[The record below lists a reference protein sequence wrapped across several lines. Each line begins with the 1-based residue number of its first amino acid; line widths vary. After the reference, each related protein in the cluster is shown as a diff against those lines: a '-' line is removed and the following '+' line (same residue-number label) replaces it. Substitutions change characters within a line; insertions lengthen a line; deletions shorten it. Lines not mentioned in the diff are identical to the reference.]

1 MTNSPSLLARLSLA
15 VAAATALVF
24 SAPINAGLIGADSIS
39 MAKKFPKRDKDP
51 KEGELLVKFKD
62 GVPQAVRDGKHAQE
76 GNVKIRELKRSG
88 IHQVAISPDQTVE
101 QAVARYQADA
111 NVAFA
116 EPNYIVRAQAVP
128 NEPAFANLMWALN
141 NTGLHNNGLLVT
153 TPGADIRA
161 LQAWDITTGSQDLV
175 VMVIDSGIDYT
186 HGDLAANMWVNP
198 GEIPGNGIDDDGN
211 GYIDDVNG
219 IDVVNNDS
227 NPIDDQGHGTHVA
240 GTIGAVGNN
249 NLGVVGVAWN
259 VKLVACKMLD
269 ANGEGTIESAVQ
281 CLEYARTLKQRGV
294 NIVATNNSYGGMALP
309 SQTLN
314 DALDAQRAADI
325 LFIAAAGNTFPQG
338 ENNDVVDFYPAD
350 ARRPNVISV
359 AATDYHD
366 ALAGFSHFGRRSV
379 HLGAPGVQITST
391 TPFNEYRPSDGT
403 SMASPHVAGVSV
415 LLKAQNPARTW
426 SAIRNLTLAGGDVK
440 PSTTG
445 KTISGRRLNAFGA
458 LSCANR
464 PLFSVVE
471 LPAAF
476 TVNQPATVS
485 ALSINC
491 AAPVGPVTATTSS
504 GQTFTLADD
513 GVAPDLVAGDGEFT
527 ATWTPSQPFAYIDF
541 VSPSGSDRVEVQDL
555 TVAGV
560 SGPASAARGT
570 PITVVATV
578 SNPSATAVPAS
589 TLNLYLSVDGVITA
603 ADTLLGS
610 VAVLALAGGQ
620 QQAVSASFGVPA
632 TLAGG
637 NYFIGA
643 VVDPDNLIDEG
654 NEQNNAAT
662 GNIIAVSAVAVDLS
676 VAALTGP
683 STAFT
688 GDPISV
694 SATVS
699 NVGSSQAP
707 ASTLALY
714 LSADNLITSTDVPLG
729 TVAIGALAGGA
740 SQSVTASL
748 PVPVTLP
755 PGSYFIGAI
764 ADGANEVN
772 ETNEGNNTRAS
783 AARLTTTTRNI
794 NMALSAVTGPGSAK
808 DGATVTFSATAV
820 NQGTVASP
828 ASTVRWYLSTD
839 NVITTSDFPVGSV
852 AVAALGAGKSAL
864 VSANIP
870 VPSNVPAGTYYV
882 GAIVDPD
889 NTLAETNNGDN
900 ARAGGLLAVQYS
912 VDLQVTALAAPA
924 SGVTGGNYTFNAT
937 LKNAG
942 LAASGKPV
950 RVDFFLSSDNTIDPS
965 TDPLIASSTVPA
977 LAAGASVQ
985 VTATAALRTG
995 VKSGAYFIGAVVD
1008 PANAIAESNKG
1019 NNRVRGNAVNVTYGP
1034 DLVIAS
1040 VSGPAS
1046 VTRGQSFTFNA
1057 TLTNQGSGAIGAAT
1071 DQDVITGGKSSSIR
1085 VGIYLSDNPNIT
1097 AKDKRVGSIVVNAIN
1112 PGQSIPLSII
1122 GLIPSELKTGPWYV
1136 GAIADHEG
1144 SVRESDKMNNARS
1157 GNVTTVR

>member
-1 MTNSPSLLARLSLA
+1 MNPPALLARLSLA
-15 VAAATALVF
+15 VAATAALVF

-39 MAKKFPKRDKDP
+39 MAKRFPKRDKDP

-62 GVPQAVRDGKHAQE
+62 GVAQAVRDGKHAQE

-101 QAVARYQADA
+101 QAIARYQADA

-116 EPNYIVRAQAVP
+116 EPNFIVRAQAVP

-141 NTGLHNNGLLVT
+141 NTGLHNGGLLTT

-186 HGDLAANMWVNP
+186 HADLAANMWVNP
-198 GEIPGNGIDDDGN
+198 GEIPGNGIDDDAN
-211 GYIDDVNG
+211 GYIDDVHG
-219 IDVVNNDS
+219 IDFVNNDS

-249 NLGVVGVAWN
+249 SLGVVGVAWN

-269 ANGEGTIESAVQ
+269 LNGDGTIEGAVQ

-294 NIVATNNSYGGMALP
+294 NIVATNNSYGGIGTP

-314 DALDAQRAADI
+314 DALDAQRAVDI
-325 LFIAAAGNTFPQG
+325 LFVAAAGNTFPQG
-338 ENNDVVDFYPAD
+338 ENNDVVDFFPAD
-350 ARRPNVISV
+350 AGRPNVVSV
-359 AATDYHD
+359 AATDYND
-366 ALAGFSHFGRRSV
+366 ALAVFSHVGRRSV

-403 SMASPHVAGVSV
+403 SMASPHVAGVSL
-415 LLKAQNPARTW
+415 LLKAQNPARNW

-458 LSCANR
+458 LSCTDR
-464 PLFSVVE
+464 PLFSVLA

-491 AAPVGPVTATTSS
+491 AAPVGPVTATASS

-513 GVAPDLVAGDGEFT
+513 GVAPDLAAGDGEFT
-527 ATWTPSQPFAYIDF
+527 ASWTPSQTFAYIDF
-541 VSPSGSDRVEVQDL
+541 ASPAGSERLGVQDL

-560 SGPASAARGT
+560 SGPASATRGT
-570 PITVVATV
+570 PITVAATV
-578 SNPSATAVPAS
+578 SNPSTTAAPAS
-589 TLNLYLSVDGVITA
+589 ALNFYLSVDGVITT

-610 VAVLALAGGQ
+610 VAVPALGGGQ
-620 QQAVSASFGVPA
+620 QQAVSGSVVVPA

-643 VVDPDNLIDEG
+643 FVDPANLIDEG
-654 NEQNNAAT
+654 NEQNNAAP
-662 GNIIAVSAVAVDLS
+662 GNVIAVSAIAVDLS

-683 STAFT
+683 ASAFT
-688 GDPISV
+688 GDLISV
-694 SATVS
+694 STTVS
-699 NVGSSQAP
+699 NIGSSPAP
-707 ASTLALY
+707 ASTLTLY
-714 LSADNLITSTDVPLG
+714 LSADNLITGTDVPLG
-729 TVAIGALAGGA
+729 TVAVGALAGGA
-740 SQSVTASL
+740 SQNVTASL
-748 PVPVTLP
+748 RVPTTLP

-764 ADGANEVN
+764 ADSANAVNEV
-772 ETNEGNNTRAS
+772 NEGNNTRAS

-794 NMALSAVTGPGSAK
+794 NMALTAVKGPSTAK
-808 DGATVTFSATAV
+808 DGAAVTFEATAV
-820 NQGTVASP
+820 NQGTVTSP

-839 NVITTSDFPVGSV
+839 NVITTSDFAVGNV
-852 AVAALGAGKSAL
+852 AVVALGAGKSAN
-864 VSANIP
+864 VSAKIP
-870 VPSNVPAGTYYV
+870 VPSSVPAGTYYV

-889 NTLAETNNGDN
+889 NTLAETNDGNN
-900 ARAGGLLAVQYS
+900 ARAGGMLAVQYS
-912 VDLQVTALAAPA
+912 VDLQITALAAPA
-924 SGVTGGNYTFNAT
+924 SGTTGSNYTFNAT

-942 LAASGKPV
+942 LAASGQPV
-950 RVDFFLSSDNTIDPS
+950 RVDFFLSSDNTIDPNN
-965 TDPLIASSTVPA
+965 DPLIASSTVPA

-995 VKSGAYFIGAVVD
+995 VKADTYVVGAVID
-1008 PANAIAESNKG
+1008 PAGAIAESIEG
-1019 NNRVRGNAVNVTYGP
+1019 NNRVRGGSATVTYGP
-1034 DLVIAS
+1034 DLLVTS
-1040 VSGPAS
+1040 VSGPATL
-1046 VTRGQSFTFNA
+1046 TRGQSFTFNA
-1057 TLTNQGSGAIGAAT
+1057 TLSNQGSGALGAAT
-1071 DQDVITGGKSSSIR
+1071 DQDVITGGKSASVL
-1085 VGIYLSDNPNIT
+1085 VGIYLSDNPQIT
-1097 AKDKRVGSIVVNAIN
+1097 AKDKLVATVRVNAIN
-1112 PGQSIPLSII
+1112 PGQSIPLSVI
-1122 GLIPSELKTGPWYV
+1122 GLIPTDLKTGPWYV
-1136 GAIADHEG
+1136 GAIADREG
-1144 SVRESDKMNNARS
+1144 SLRESNEMNNAQV
-1157 GNVTTVR
+1157 GNVVTVR